1 MCIFM
6 HAKPFQKIKKSFRT
20 VPSCWLRAT
29 GYELSKATVFH
40 LTPMA
45 GAKGRGGPRWLQNST
60 GMARLALLLALT
72 LIRVGEYAAIG
83 SESKKLRAVQR

>member
-1 MCIFM
+1 MQN
-6 HAKPFQKIKKSFRT
+6 PFKKSKNPFER
-20 VPSCWLRAT
+20 CLRAGYGLRAT
-29 GYELSKATVFH
+29 SYQKATVFH